1 MSSTFLTAGDTKL
14 IEHLLDEV
22 YESWAQRG
30 IDIEKARAELFAR
43 AYGIGARIDTNF
55 GRHLAKHTGG
65 AGRGDTPFLRQE
77 HMLPS
82 PDEELNAAPEVLPIS
97 TAGHTDVLI
106 IGRNFSGEAA
116 LIRWLSD
123 GPSPRPNGFWARCDN
138 DEPFAATHWI
148 PSTWT
153 TDEER
158 KHSGRGAYVDAK
170 PEFLSHLD
178 LQSAIA
184 AFLTVCQV
192 EAGAVS
198 AATAADAIRRIF
210 PNWRAAGIDLATA
223 IAEEALRQGFPIGE
237 GLKPPI
243 PFSLESWENEGGA
256 VAGEKRHRA
265 SSGPDHRSLNSG
277 AGHDHAMVETQP

>member
-1 MSSTFLTAGDTKL
+1 MSSTFLTTGNTKL
-14 IEHLLDEV
+14 IEHLLDEI
-22 YESWAQRG
+22 YESWVQRG
-30 IDIEKARAELFAR
+30 IDVEQARAELFAR
-43 AYGIGARIDTNF
+43 AHDIGARIDTNF
-55 GRHLAKHTGG
+55 GRRLGNQTGG
-65 AGRGDTPFLRQE
+65 ADRGDTPYLRQE

-82 PDEELNAAPEVLPIS
+82 PDEELNAAAEILPIS
-97 TAGHTDVLI
+97 TARHTDVLI

-153 TDEER
+153 ADEER
-158 KHSGRGAYVDAK
+158 KHSGRGAHEDAN
-170 PEFLSHLD
+170 PELLSRLD

-184 AFLTVCQV
+184 AFLTLCQV

-210 PNWRAAGIDLATA
+210 PNWKAAGIDLATA
-223 IAEEALRQGFPIGE
+223 IAEEALRQGFPIDE
-237 GLKPPI
+237 GVKPPI
-243 PFSLESWENEGGA
+243 PLSLENWENEGGA
-256 VAGEKRHRA
+256 VAEEKRHRA
-265 SSGPDHRSLNSG
+265 IASQALCFSSMRPG
-277 AGHDHAMVETQP
+277 